1 MKKIVEVKT
10 ERIYPV
16 DNGFIYAAVKKDSSK
31 IKFFRYDMRLEISV
45 PIRQSVYM
53 EKKFANNP
61 LVTVYEFSDY
71 LNCDCAAFSSGN
83 TAVLFHD
90 GDIGWFGA
98 DGQLLKTGQL
108 LHKGAPGR
116 CILPDGADAFWSVIP
131 DEGAVIQYSVT
142 NGRMIIRIG
151 GGEKSPFEH
160 PSNVSK
166 YDDSLYV
173 CDDKNAKIQRVNL
186 SDYRVSIHRQFDEP
200 VYQYLR
206 IGNSEIVCL
215 ESGIYILR

>member
-1 MKKIVEVKT
+1 MKKLIEVKT
-10 ERIYPV
+10 ERIYPI
-16 DNGFIYAAVKKDSSK
+16 DNGFIYADTKGDGSK
-31 IKFFRYDMRLEISV
+31 IKFFRYDMRLEIPV
-45 PIRQSVYM
+45 PIRQSVFI
-53 EKKFANNP
+53 EKKFGNNP
-61 LVTVYEFSDY
+61 PAAVYEFSDC
-71 LNCDCAAFSSGN
+71 LNCDCAAFSTGN

-98 DGQLLKTGQL
+98 DGQLLKTGRL

-116 CILPDGADAFWSVIP
+116 CILPDGSDTFWSVIP

-160 PSNVSK
+160 PSHVAK
-166 YDDSLYV
+166 YGDSLFIS
-173 CDDKNAKIQRVNL
+173 DDKNGKVQRVNL
-186 SDYRVSIHRQFDEP
+186 TDYRVSVYRQFDEP
-200 VYQYLR
+200 VHQYLR
-206 IGNSEIVCL
+206 AGNSEIVCL